1 MPLTYTVRSGDRI
14 EVLTTRNPRPS
25 RDWLN
30 PNLGY
35 LGSARSRAKVR
46 HWFKHQDRGR
56 NVADGQEILDREL
69 KRLGIEHPP
78 RDALAE
84 RFNAPRFDDFLAAL
98 GRGDVS
104 GAQLAGALQP
114 YLPAPPA
121 PAPKLAKRRRKRTGD
136 VRISGIG
143 DLLTQIAQC
152 CRPLPN
158 DPITGY
164 ITRGRGVSIHRS
176 DCRNVL
182 DLAGPERARLIDVAW
197 SGGVEESYP
206 VEIAVEAYDRKGLL
220 RDVTSVVSNE
230 AVNIVAIE
238 SRTDART
245 HMVDMRITVEV
256 RDIEQLTRVLD
267 RLQQLRNVTDCRRFG

>member
-1 MPLTYTVRSGDRI
+1 MSG
-14 EVLTTRNPRPS
+14 P
-25 RDWLN
+25 
-30 PNLGY
+30 
-35 LGSARSRAKVR
+35 
-46 HWFKHQDRGR
+46 
-56 NVADGQEILDREL
+56 
-69 KRLGIEHPP
+69 
-78 RDALAE
+78 
-84 RFNAPRFDDFLAAL
+84 
-98 GRGDVS
+98 
-104 GAQLAGALQP
+104 QLAGALQP

-136 VRISGIG
+136 VSISGIG
-143 DLLTQIAQC
+143 DLLTQMAQC

-182 DLAGPERARLIDVAW
+182 NLAGAERARLIDVAW

-206 VEIAVEAYDRKGLL
+206 VEVAVEAYDRKGLL

-230 AVNIVAIE
+230 AVKHRRNRI
-238 SRTDART
+238 SHRCTY

-256 RDIEQLTRVLD
+256 RDIETAQPRAH
-267 RLQQLRNVTDCRRFG
+267 RLQQLPNVTDCRRLG